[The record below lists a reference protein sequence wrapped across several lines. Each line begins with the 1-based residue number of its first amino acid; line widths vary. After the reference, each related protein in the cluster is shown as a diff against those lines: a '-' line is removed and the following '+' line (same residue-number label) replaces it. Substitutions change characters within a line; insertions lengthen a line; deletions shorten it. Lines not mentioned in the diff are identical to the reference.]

1 MMAFFS
7 GYPLIYILIFSF
19 AGNKT
24 TRSPVKQQLVS
35 LLPIAYALAGTLY
48 LGLVLKTLYP
58 DYSFAH
64 IKEEFQNPFL
74 KIWGLVSI
82 FFWIPVFRKRPVIS
96 LLHSLVFLFLIIKDF
111 YIQLTSAFADKNVLQ
126 NDMKI
131 YMDSILLN
139 IAVFIVTALVFYSIV
154 RFRKKRKSSLK

>member
-7 GYPLIYILIFSF
+7 GYPLIYILLFSF

-48 LGLVLKTLYP
+48 LGLVLKNLYP
-58 DYSFAH
+58 DYSFTH
-64 IKEEFQNPFL
+64 IKEEFQNPLL
-74 KIWGLVSI
+74 KIWGLLSI

-96 LLHSLVFLFLIIKDF
+96 LLHSLVFFFLIIKDF

-131 YMDSILLN
+131 YTDSFLLN
-139 IAVFIVTALVFYSIV
+139 LGAFILVILISPLIT
-154 RFRKKRKSSLK
+154 RFKKK